1 MSRQKKGYNS
11 QSLNDMPK
19 CFKNLE
25 NPSCNDSLLPSSP
38 HRFQKACYRDWF
50 FRFHNMPVIIMKA
63 PPLHKKALSISV
75 N

>member
-1 MSRQKKGYNS
+1 MSRQKKGYNL
-11 QSLNDMPK
+11 QNLTDMPK
-19 CFKNLE
+19 CFKKPE

-63 PPLHKKALSISV
+63 SPLHKEALSISV